1 MAKLKVITVNQSV
14 FAENDAIAAET
25 REALRKKGLLFLNV
39 MASPGAGKT
48 TLLLATIRAL
58 KDECRIGVMEA
69 DIEATVD
76 AKKIEAAGARAIQ
89 VHTGGACAMD
99 AAMTR
104 EAVAAIGTEALD
116 LLILENVGNLVCPAE
131 TDTGAAANVVLLSV
145 PEGDDKPLK
154 YPLMFSICDVVL
166 INKIDALPIFD
177 TFSMERARENILM
190 RNPNATIIP
199 ICAKTGEGIDQWAQW
214 LRDRVAAWKA
224 GA

>member
-154 YPLMFSICDVVL
+154 YPLMFEKADLVL
-166 INKIDALPIFD
+166 VTKTDTLTYFPFDDAQFRQNVRRVNPD
-177 TFSMERARENILM
+177 AGILFLS
-190 RNPNATIIP
+190 
-199 ICAKTGEGIDQWAQW
+199 AKTGEGLNAW
-214 LRDRVAAWKA
+214 LDWLKTRITEFHF
-224 GA
+224 

>member
-154 YPLMFSICDVVL
+154 YPLMFQICDVVL
-166 INKIDALPIFD
+166 INKTDVLPYFD
-177 TFSMERARENILM
+177 FDMEKCRENIRM
-190 RNPNATIIP
+190 RNPNARVIP
-199 ICAKTGEGIDQWAQW
+199 ICAKTGEGVDEWADW
-214 LRDRVAAWKA
+214 LRAEVKAWR
-224 GA
+224 G

>member
-131 TDTGAAANVVLLSV
+131 TDMGAAANVVLLSV

-154 YPLMFSICDVVL
+154 YPLMFEKADLVHVTKTDTRTYSPFD
-166 INKIDALPIFD
+166 DAQFRQNVRRVNPD
-177 TFSMERARENILM
+177 AGILFLS
-190 RNPNATIIP
+190 
-199 ICAKTGEGIDQWAQW
+199 AKTGEGLNAW
-214 LRDRVAAWKA
+214 LDWLKTRITEFHF
-224 GA
+224 

>member
-89 VHTGGACAMD
+89 VHTGGAW
-99 AAMTR
+99 
-104 EAVAAIGTEALD
+104 
-116 LLILENVGNLVCPAE
+116 
-131 TDTGAAANVVLLSV
+131 
-145 PEGDDKPLK
+145 
-154 YPLMFSICDVVL
+154 
-166 INKIDALPIFD
+166 
-177 TFSMERARENILM
+177 M
-190 RNPNATIIP
+190 R
-199 ICAKTGEGIDQWAQW
+199 
-214 LRDRVAAWKA
+214 R
-224 GA
+224 

>member
-76 AKKIEAAGARAIQ
+76 AKNRGRGCTSHPGSYRRRVRDGCGDDARSSCR
-89 VHTGGACAMD
+89 HRHGGA
-99 AAMTR
+99 
-104 EAVAAIGTEALD
+104 
-116 LLILENVGNLVCPAE
+116 
-131 TDTGAAANVVLLSV
+131 
-145 PEGDDKPLK
+145 
-154 YPLMFSICDVVL
+154 
-166 INKIDALPIFD
+166 
-177 TFSMERARENILM
+177 
-190 RNPNATIIP
+190 
-199 ICAKTGEGIDQWAQW
+199 
-214 LRDRVAAWKA
+214 
-224 GA
+224 

>member
-131 TDTGAAANVVLLSV
+131 TDTGAAADAAAAYRLGFTQQLLLKHKYISWREHYVSNKKLQVLVLHRITGSLRRRVPRTCGRAFQNHRGKVKRVRRASV
-145 PEGDDKPLK
+145 
-154 YPLMFSICDVVL
+154 
-166 INKIDALPIFD
+166 
-177 TFSMERARENILM
+177 
-190 RNPNATIIP
+190 
-199 ICAKTGEGIDQWAQW
+199 
-214 LRDRVAAWKA
+214 
-224 GA
+224 

>member
-76 AKKIEAAGARAIQ
+76 AKKSRPRVHEPSRFIPAARA
-89 VHTGGACAMD
+89 
-99 AAMTR
+99 R
-104 EAVAAIGTEALD
+104 W
-116 LLILENVGNLVCPAE
+116 
-131 TDTGAAANVVLLSV
+131 
-145 PEGDDKPLK
+145 
-154 YPLMFSICDVVL
+154 
-166 INKIDALPIFD
+166 
-177 TFSMERARENILM
+177 M
-190 RNPNATIIP
+190 R
-199 ICAKTGEGIDQWAQW
+199 
-214 LRDRVAAWKA
+214 R
-224 GA
+224 

>member
-39 MASPGAGKT
+39 MASSGAGKT

-154 YPLMFSICDVVL
+154 YPLMFEKADLVL
-166 INKIDALPIFD
+166 VTKTDTRTYFPFDDAQFRQNVRRVNPD
-177 TFSMERARENILM
+177 AGILFLS
-190 RNPNATIIP
+190 
-199 ICAKTGEGIDQWAQW
+199 AKTGEGLNAW
-214 LRDRVAAWKA
+214 LDWLKTRITEFHF
-224 GA
+224 